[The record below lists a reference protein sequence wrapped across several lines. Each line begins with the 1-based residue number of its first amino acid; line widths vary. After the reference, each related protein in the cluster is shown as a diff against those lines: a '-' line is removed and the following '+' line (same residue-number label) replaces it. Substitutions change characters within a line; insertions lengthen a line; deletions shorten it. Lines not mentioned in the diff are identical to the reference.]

1 MREETLQHLKHIVD
15 ALNKNEKEVLVEYL
29 KAFDT
34 RAGSYKPKTLIILDL
49 LLKNDDLSKVS
60 KYLKKK
66 FGAKSQD
73 ALRMMM
79 YRLKEKIG
87 ESLVLDVNIMREG
100 IYSEL
105 SQARANV
112 AKKKIIALIYT
123 SRGIAHETL
132 ELYDKVIALSKK
144 FDFYNDLIEVLMYKQ
159 QHVGIREGKKEYNK
173 LTEEINFYEKSRTA
187 ANDAI
192 KAYYEVSIN
201 WGFKGLNRNVPDPGY
216 ITFLEDKLSKL
227 KKDFEETSSALVGYY
242 YYTISVEYNQVLH
255 FGKKASEYCNY
266 LVDLV
271 KNNPSIYLKLRLGN
285 VYLNYSQNE
294 LFNYEFNSALQNAQD
309 GKNCFNSGTYNY
321 NNSLELE
328 FYANFYSGN
337 MKNATTTIETLIQ
350 NTKTDRSEFST
361 AKRNYLLACT
371 YFAQKQFIKANRTIQ
386 FTSSAEKDKEGWNI
400 GMRIFNIMNTVENA
414 QFDQADLLIM
424 NLRQFIKEALKLKFV
439 PERDKIILEIL
450 LELRKQGYD
459 FEKIFKTKHQ
469 QLEQLANAKGN
480 HSWQIQSPELIVFHR
495 WVVAKAKEK
504 FYEPVY
510 SAKVV
515 NSLE

>member
-1 MREETLQHLKHIVD
+1 MREETLQHLKHIVN
-15 ALNKNEKEVLVEYL
+15 ALNKNEREVIVEYL

-34 RAGSYKPKTLIILDL
+34 RSGGYKPKTLIILDL

-66 FGAKSQD
+66 FGAKSED

-79 YRLKEKIG
+79 FRLKEKIG

-132 ELYDKVIALSKK
+132 ELYDKIISLAKK
-144 FDFYNDLIEVLMYKQ
+144 FEFYNELIEVLMYKQ
-159 QHVGIREGKKEYNK
+159 QHQGIREGKKAYNK
-173 LTEEINFYEKSRTA
+173 FTEEIEFYEKSRRA
-187 ANDAI
+187 ANDAV
-192 KAYYEVSIN
+192 KAYYEVSLN
-201 WGFKGLNRNVPDPGY
+201 WGFKGLNRNIPDPGY
-216 ITFLEDKLSKL
+216 TIFLEEKLSKL
-227 KKDFEETSSALVGYY
+227 KKDFEETSSAQVGYY

-271 KNNPSIYLKLRLGN
+271 KNNPSINLKIRLGT

-294 LFNYEFNSALQNAQD
+294 LFNYEFDSALVNALE
-309 GKNCFNSGTYNY
+309 GKKCFNEGTYNY

-328 FYANFYSGN
+328 FYANVYSGN

-371 YFAQKQFIKANRTIQ
+371 YFAQKQFIKANRTLQ

-400 GMRIFNIMNTVENA
+400 GMRIFNIMNTVENS
-414 QFDQADLLIM
+414 QYDQADLLIM

-459 FEKIFKTKHQ
+459 FEKIIKTKHQ

-510 SAKVV
+510 KTEVV
-515 NSLE
+515 NSID

>member
-29 KAFDT
+29 KAFDS
-34 RAGSYKPKTLIILDL
+34 RSAGYKPKTLIILDL
-49 LLKNDDLSKVS
+49 LLKNNDLSKVS

-123 SRGIAHETL
+123 SRGIAHETI
-132 ELYDKVIALSKK
+132 ELYDKVIQLSKK
-144 FDFYNDLIEVLMYKQ
+144 FEFYNDLIEVLMYKQ
-159 QHVGIREGKKEYNK
+159 QHLGIREGKKAYIK
-173 LTEEINFYEKSRTA
+173 LTEEINYYEKSRTA

-216 ITFLEDKLSKL
+216 IMFLEEKLAKL

-294 LFNYEFNSALQNAQD
+294 LFNYEFNSALQNALE
-309 GKNCFNSGTYNY
+309 GTKCFNKGTYNF

-337 MKNATTTIETLIQ
+337 LKDATTTIETLIQ
-350 NTKTDRSEFST
+350 NTKTDKSEFAT

-371 YFAQKQFIKANRTIQ
+371 YFAQKQFIKANRTLQ

-414 QFDQADLLIM
+414 QYDQADLLIM
-424 NLRQFIKEALKLKFV
+424 NLRQFMKEALKLKFV

-450 LELRKQGYD
+450 IELRKQGYD
-459 FEKIFKTKHQ
+459 FEKIVKTKHP
-469 QLEQLANAKGN
+469 QLEQLANVKGN

-495 WVVAKAKEK
+495 WVTAKAKEK
-504 FYEPVY
+504 FYQPLY

-515 NSLE
+515 NSLD

>member
-1 MREETLQHLKHIVD
+1 MREQTLQHLKHIVD

-29 KAFDT
+29 KAFDS
-34 RAGSYKPKTLIILDL
+34 RSAGYKPKTLIILDL
-49 LLKNDDLSKVS
+49 LLKNNDLSKVS

-66 FGAKSQD
+66 FGAKSED

-132 ELYDKVIALSKK
+132 DLYDKIISLAKK
-144 FDFYNDLIEVLMYKQ
+144 FEFYNELIEVLMYKQ
-159 QHVGIREGKKEYNK
+159 QHLGIREGKKEYNK
-173 LTEEINFYEKSRTA
+173 FTEEIEFYEKSRKA
-187 ANDAI
+187 ANDAV
-192 KAYYEVSIN
+192 KAYYEVSLN

-216 ITFLEDKLSKL
+216 TIFLEEKLSKL
-227 KKDFEETSSALVGYY
+227 KKDFEETSSAQVGYY

-271 KNNPSIYLKLRLGN
+271 KNNPSINLKIRLGT

-294 LFNYEFNSALQNAQD
+294 LFNYEFDSALLNAQE
-309 GKNCFNSGTYNY
+309 GKKCFNEGTYNY

-337 MKNATTTIETLIQ
+337 IKNATTTIETLIQ
-350 NTKTDRSEFST
+350 NTKTDKSEFAT

-371 YFAQKQFIKANRTIQ
+371 YFAQKQFIKANRTLQ

-400 GMRIFNIMNTVENA
+400 GMRIFNIMNTIENA

-469 QLEQLANAKGN
+469 QLEQLANVRGN

-495 WVVAKAKEK
+495 WVAAKAKDM
-504 FYEPVY
+504 FYQPVY